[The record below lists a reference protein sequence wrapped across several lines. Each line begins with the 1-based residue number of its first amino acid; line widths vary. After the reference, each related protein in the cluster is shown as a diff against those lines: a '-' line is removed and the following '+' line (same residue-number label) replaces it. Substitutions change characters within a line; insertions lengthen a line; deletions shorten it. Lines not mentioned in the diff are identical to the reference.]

1 MKAEELR
8 SYTLHEL
15 HQILHQKRN
24 ELRDLRYQNAQS
36 PVSNAP
42 SRIPALRKD
51 IARILTVI
59 NEKRH
64 ERNRT
69 KA

>member
-8 SYTLHEL
+8 GYTLHEL
-15 HQILHQKRN
+15 HQLLREKRQA
-24 ELRDLRYQNAQS
+24 LQALRYRNAQS
-36 PVSNAP
+36 PLPKAP
-42 SRIPALRKD
+42 SEIPSLKRD

-59 NEKRH
+59 NQKRH
-64 ERNRT
+64 DRA

>member
-8 SYTLHEL
+8 AYSLHEL
-15 HQILHQKRN
+15 HQLLHQKRKELY
-24 ELRDLRYQNAQS
+24 ELRYKNAQS
-36 PVSNAP
+36 PLPNAG
-42 SRIPALRKD
+42 SQIPALRRD

-64 ERNRT
+64 ERNR
-69 KA
+69 AG

>member
-8 SYTLHEL
+8 AYTLHEL
-15 HQILHQKRN
+15 HQLLHQKRKELA
-24 ELRDLRYQNAQS
+24 ELRYKNAQS
-36 PVSNAP
+36 PLSQAP
-42 SRIPALRKD
+42 SAIPALKKT

-64 ERNRT
+64 ERAQT
-69 KA
+69 